1 MEILDQYTTSAP
13 SIQNTI
19 DIFKGE
25 WSSKLPADLGELR
38 AGEAGLFEDGRIY
51 WAAEQLSGFQGKT
64 VLELGPLEAGHTYV
78 MEQLGASSITAVE
91 ANSRAYL
98 KCLLVKEIL
107 GMNRSHFVYG
117 DCIEF
122 LQGNQQP
129 FDVCVASGI
138 LYHMRNPA
146 KLIALLAKTCNQLFV
161 WTHYYDSNIITN
173 NPNLQPR
180 FSLNEPLECD
190 GFHHQ
195 LYRQEYQTALGWGGF
210 CGGSATYSRW
220 MNRDDIL
227 ACCRHFGFQDIRIS
241 FDHPNHPNGPCF
253 AFVALKEGAV
263 PVTDI
268 KPDADLLKQNN
279 LSASIQADYHHQI
292 HQLQQ
297 QLHRLKTKSEQLEQ
311 QFQTAQER
319 IVAMETSKFWKLRK
333 SWFQFKQIFHLPSN
347 E

>member
-1 MEILDQYTTSAP
+1 MEILDQYTASAP

-25 WSSKLPADLGELR
+25 WSSKLPADLGELQ

-51 WAAEQLSGFQGKT
+51 WAAEQLGGFQGKT

-107 GMNRSHFVYG
+107 GMDRSHFVYG

-122 LQGNQQP
+122 LQANQQP
-129 FDVCVASGI
+129 FEICVASGI

-146 KLIALLAKTCNQLFV
+146 QLIALLAKTCNQLFV
-161 WTHYYDSNIITN
+161 WTHYYDSEVITN
-173 NPNLQPR
+173 NSDLQPR
-180 FSLNEPLECD
+180 FSQDEHLDCE

-253 AFVALKEGAV
+253 AFVASKKGTV
-263 PVTDI
+263 PVK
-268 KPDADLLKQNN
+268 KPDDTLEQN
-279 LSASIQADYHHQI
+279 LSASIQADYHQKI

-297 QLHRLKTKSEQLEQ
+297 EIRHLKAKSERLEQ
-311 QFQTAQER
+311 KFETAQAR
-319 IVAMETSKFWKLRK
+319 ITAMETSKFWQLRK
-333 SWFQFKQIFHLPSN
+333 SWFQFKKIFHLPSN